1 MKKIFK
7 IKWIVLITR
16 IFVGIILLWIIMRS
30 GIVGSVMYWAG
41 LEKSHIK
48 IDIQEVYDMNKMPFG
63 GYYPTF
69 QVSSA
74 AGKTILVTTTRGKV
88 LNVTK
93 CEKRTQAGEK
103 IMPLRTY
110 ALSKGNASFW
120 WGSDSEKWWNSNDT
134 YSIYV
139 TAQKYGVVLERRRF
153 WVKKYKDKKY
163 LIKGKNITKTEETG
177 ALIVDRRKDVQRI
190 TDTYGGETWETLK
203 LDFNQL
209 KRNAS
214 PDFEIARGAFRNCY
228 ELKNI
233 VIENWNDD
241 ISLTIDKEA
250 FLNCANDLTVYCPK
264 QTKLQKRLQELGVRW
279 KEYRKED
286 WEKIQGSP
294 YVVMSTVYEVY
305 NHGTLGEKVK
315 LPAITKKVAEGAFSD
330 IYRKKQVTSY
340 QGRDRKKVKKHLEQY
355 PMNFDDLKETD
366 VFVNTSSYALR
377 KEKLN
382 DFIES
387 VQRGENKSVDI
398 VTFTIEGDPVLVYI
412 QYNGKNFYCYESF
425 ENDSYAAKSARQFNE
440 KNYKYMY
447 LWDIPDEE
455 FGDIDLSKM
464 DTGFQQFVLSN
475 EKLGDYSTFKKM
487 KDDSYSIKVSPFNSE
502 KAVKEYLQRS
512 NK

>member
-1 MKKIFK
+1 MKKLSGKERFALTARI
-7 IKWIVLITR
+7 LI
-16 IFVGIILLWIIMRS
+16 GIILLWIIMRS

-74 AGKTILVTTTRGKV
+74 EGKTILVTTTRGKV

-93 CEKRTQAGEK
+93 CEKRMQAGEK
-103 IMPLRTY
+103 VMPLRFY
-110 ALSKGNASFW
+110 AFSKGSASFW

-134 YSIYV
+134 YSIYMTV
-139 TAQKYGVVLERRRF
+139 QKYGVVLERRRF
-153 WVKKYKDKKY
+153 SVKKYKDKIY
-163 LIKGKNITKTEETG
+163 LVKGKNVTKTEETG

-190 TDTYGGETWETLK
+190 TGTYRGETWKTIK
-203 LDFNQL
+203 FDFNQL
-209 KRNAS
+209 KRNAA
-214 PDFEIARGAFRNCY
+214 PDFEIAGGAFRNCY

-233 VIENWNDD
+233 VIENWDD
-241 ISLTIDKEA
+241 EIPLSIDEKA
-250 FLNCANDLTVYCPK
+250 FRNCSDDLTVYCPK

-286 WEKIQGSP
+286 WEKIQGSQ

-340 QGRDRKKVKKHLEQY
+340 QGRNRKKVKKHLEQY
-355 PMNFDDLKETD
+355 PVNFDDLKETD
-366 VFVNTSSYALR
+366 VFVNTSPYAMR
-377 KEKLN
+377 KEKLK

-387 VQRGENKSVDI
+387 VQRGENASVDI
-398 VTFTIEGDPVLVYI
+398 VTFTIEGDPVFAYI

-425 ENDSYAAKSARQFNE
+425 ENDSYAANNTRQFKE

-447 LWDIPDEE
+447 LLDIPDEE
-455 FGDIDLSKM
+455 FSDIDLSKM
-464 DTGFQQFVLSN
+464 DIGFQQFVLSN
-475 EKLGDYSTFKKM
+475 EKVGDYSSFKKL
-487 KDDSYSIKVSPFNSE
+487 KDDNYSIKISPFDSE
-502 KAVKEYLQRS
+502 EAGIFNLF
-512 NK
+512 

>member
-1 MKKIFK
+1 MKKHILIFLS
-7 IKWIVLITR
+7 ISI
-16 IFVGIILLWIIMRS
+16 IFTACDARARNGVS
-30 GIVGSVMYWAG
+30 DTTNATPT
-41 LEKSHIK
+41 LEKEY
-48 IDIQEVYDMNKMPFG
+48 QE
-63 GYYPTF
+63 T
-69 QVSSA
+69 
-74 AGKTILVTTTRGKV
+74 
-88 LNVTK
+88 
-93 CEKRTQAGEK
+93 
-103 IMPLRTY
+103 
-110 ALSKGNASFW
+110 
-120 WGSDSEKWWNSNDT
+120 NS
-134 YSIYV
+134 
-139 TAQKYGVVLERRRF
+139 
-153 WVKKYKDKKY
+153 
-163 LIKGKNITKTEETG
+163 
-177 ALIVDRRKDVQRI
+177 RI
-190 TDTYGGETWETLK
+190 
-203 LDFNQL
+203 
-209 KRNAS
+209 
-214 PDFEIARGAFRNCY
+214 
-228 ELKNI
+228 
-233 VIENWNDD
+233 
-241 ISLTIDKEA
+241 
-250 FLNCANDLTVYCPK
+250 
-264 QTKLQKRLQELGVRW
+264 
-279 KEYRKED
+279 
-286 WEKIQGSP
+286 
-294 YVVMSTVYEVY
+294 
-305 NHGTLGEKVK
+305 
-315 LPAITKKVAEGAFSD
+315 
-330 IYRKKQVTSY
+330 TSY

-425 ENDSYAAKSARQFNE
+425 ENDSYAAKSARQFNG

>member
-1 MKKIFK
+1 MKKLSEKERFTLTARIL
-7 IKWIVLITR
+7 IGIV
-16 IFVGIILLWIIMRS
+16 LLWIIMRS

-41 LEKSHIK
+41 LEKGHIK
-48 IDIQEVYDMNKMPFG
+48 IDIQEVYDMKKVPYG
-63 GYYPTF
+63 GYFPTL

-74 AGKTILVTTTRGKV
+74 KGKTILVTATRGKV

-93 CEKRTQAGEK
+93 CQKRMQAGEK
-103 IMPLRTY
+103 IMPLRFY
-110 ALSKGNASFW
+110 AFSKGNASFW

-139 TAQKYGVVLERRRF
+139 TVQKYGVVLERRRF
-153 WVKKYKDKKY
+153 SVKKYKDKLY
-163 LIKGKNITKTEETG
+163 LIKGKNVTKTEETG

-190 TDTYGGETWETLK
+190 TGTYGGETWKTIK

-209 KRNAS
+209 KRNAA
-214 PDFEIARGAFRNCY
+214 PDFEIAREAFRNCY

-233 VIENWNDD
+233 VIENWDD
-241 ISLTIDKEA
+241 EIPLSINEKA
-250 FLNCANDLTVYCPK
+250 FRNCSDDLTVYCPK

-340 QGRDRKKVKKHLEQY
+340 QGRNREKVKKHLEQY
-355 PMNFDDLKETD
+355 PVNFDDLKETD
-366 VFVNTSSYALR
+366 VFVNTSPYAMR
-377 KEKLN
+377 KEKLK

-387 VQRGENKSVDI
+387 VQRGENASVDI
-398 VTFTIEGDPVLVYI
+398 VTFTIEGDPVFAYI

-425 ENDSYAAKSARQFNE
+425 ENDSYAAKNTRQFKE

-447 LWDIPDEE
+447 LLDIPDEE
-455 FGDIDLSKM
+455 FSDIDLSKM

-475 EKLGDYSTFKKM
+475 EKVGDYSSFKKL
-487 KDDSYSIKVSPFNSE
+487 KDDSYSIKISPFDSE
-502 KAVKEYLQRS
+502 EAGIFKLF
-512 NK
+512 

>member
-1 MKKIFK
+1 MKKHILIFLS
-7 IKWIVLITR
+7 ISI
-16 IFVGIILLWIIMRS
+16 IFTACDARARNGVS
-30 GIVGSVMYWAG
+30 DTTNATPA
-41 LEKSHIK
+41 LEKEY
-48 IDIQEVYDMNKMPFG
+48 QE
-63 GYYPTF
+63 T
-69 QVSSA
+69 
-74 AGKTILVTTTRGKV
+74 
-88 LNVTK
+88 
-93 CEKRTQAGEK
+93 
-103 IMPLRTY
+103 
-110 ALSKGNASFW
+110 
-120 WGSDSEKWWNSNDT
+120 NS
-134 YSIYV
+134 
-139 TAQKYGVVLERRRF
+139 
-153 WVKKYKDKKY
+153 
-163 LIKGKNITKTEETG
+163 
-177 ALIVDRRKDVQRI
+177 RI
-190 TDTYGGETWETLK
+190 TS
-203 LDFNQL
+203 Q
-209 KRNAS
+209 
-214 PDFEIARGAFRNCY
+214 
-228 ELKNI
+228 
-233 VIENWNDD
+233 
-241 ISLTIDKEA
+241 
-250 FLNCANDLTVYCPK
+250 
-264 QTKLQKRLQELGVRW
+264 
-279 KEYRKED
+279 
-286 WEKIQGSP
+286 
-294 YVVMSTVYEVY
+294 
-305 NHGTLGEKVK
+305 
-315 LPAITKKVAEGAFSD
+315 
-330 IYRKKQVTSY
+330 

-355 PMNFDDLKETD
+355 PVNFDDLKETD